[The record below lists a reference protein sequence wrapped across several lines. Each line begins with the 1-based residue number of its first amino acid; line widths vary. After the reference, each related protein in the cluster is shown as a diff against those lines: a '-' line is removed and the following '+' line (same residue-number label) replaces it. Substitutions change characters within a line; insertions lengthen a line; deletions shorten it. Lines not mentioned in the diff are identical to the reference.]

1 MGDAKSEEWYSNKDL
16 FEFFNALQRE
26 FDGLKAEMQQ
36 TREVIRRY
44 NGLREELEKVKATYK
59 PCKMK
64 HVGEAQSGG
73 PSVSG
78 EGGGLLFCRSWQ
90 RISKSFMEV
99 DMHGGSGCVGRC

>member
-44 NGLREELEKVKATYK
+44 NGLREELEKVKADVQT
-59 PCKMK
+59 MQDEARGRSS
-64 HVGEAQSGG
+64 VGRSIREWGG
-73 PSVSG
+73 WGVALLSVVAAY
-78 EGGGLLFCRSWQ
+78 LKVF
-90 RISKSFMEV
+90 
-99 DMHGGSGCVGRC
+99 HGG